1 MEHEDTLRAT
11 FSTLGGEVA
20 PPNSH
25 SAAGVIRRGRAVR
38 SRRRTAA
45 VIGSAVATAAV
56 AALALA
62 FLPGAPSTP
71 VVPGPSLQTPSRTTT
86 GGVSTTPTDV
96 PESPAG
102 SPTTTR

>member
-20 PPNSH
+20 PPNSN

-56 AALALA
+56 AAAALAL
-62 FLPGAPSTP
+62 LPSAP
-71 VVPGPSLQTPSRTTT
+71 VEPGPSLHPPSQTTT
-86 GGVSTTPTDV
+86 GDVRTTPTGA
-96 PESPAG
+96 PESPGG
-102 SPTTTR
+102 SPTTTGRP